1 MSAITGIVPGLIP
14 ASPPPTAGHLHAT
27 SGDFAAQL
35 EALMEQQ
42 PKAAS
47 DTNTGIEFSK
57 HARARLESRGIDL
70 SDHDLQQLSG
80 AVDRLAER
88 GAQESLVM
96 LDDNAFIVGVP
107 KRTVITAMSS
117 TEAMGNVFTNI
128 DSTIVLR

>member
-1 MSAITGIVPGLIP
+1 MSTVSAIAPGLLP
-14 ASPPPTAGHLHAT
+14 AAPRTAGQLHAT

-35 EALMEQQ
+35 DALLGNQ
-42 PKAAS
+42 PESSTGAATS
-47 DTNTGIEFSK
+47 LEFSK
-57 HARARLESRGIDL
+57 HAKARLESRGIDL
-70 SDHDLQQLSG
+70 SEQDLHQLSD
-80 AVDRLAER
+80 AVDRLADR
-88 GAQESLVM
+88 GARESLVM